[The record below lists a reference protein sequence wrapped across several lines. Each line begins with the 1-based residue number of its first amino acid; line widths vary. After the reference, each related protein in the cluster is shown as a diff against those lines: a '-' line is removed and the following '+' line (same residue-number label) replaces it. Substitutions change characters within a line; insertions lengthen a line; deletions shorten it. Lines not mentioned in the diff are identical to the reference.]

1 MAVKFVPLQSP
12 GLDPRNEEQLVALA
26 VDRVYTASGNR
37 LNDIS
42 TSSPARALIEGQAFA
57 GAELL
62 YYVNQLPEAMAIE
75 FLKIAGIYRR
85 LGTSSVVQLTFTL
98 SAPLS
103 TPFTVPA
110 GYNAKTSSNLTFATD
125 TSLVIPA
132 GQISGAITATCTTA
146 GLATNTGAYTIRSLT
161 QPLAF
166 LASVTNLTAATGGQ
180 DAETISDV
188 KSRAFA
194 SLRRRG
200 LVTADDYEQEAK
212 AFLGAA
218 SVAFCLGNLA
228 ADKINYQLGTAHV
241 FCLNADGSLL
251 GAGQLITLQRALQKR
266 SHVAAT
272 VYVSNIDVVE
282 VDVSVI
288 ASMQAGLD
296 SASVSLDIFTALS
309 SYLKPGS
316 LPLGETIILKEVE
329 HLARGVTGLLYVR
342 SVAMAQTLTPLLGSD
357 FPLRYSYSAANLK
370 LLTVT
375 LSDGTNSFVHAYSLT
390 RAGDPD

>member
-1 MAVKFVPLQSP
+1 MAVKFVPLESP
-12 GLDPRNEEQLVALA
+12 NLDPRNEEQLVALA

-85 LGTSSVVQLTFTL
+85 LGVSSVVQLTFTL
-98 SAPLS
+98 TASLA
-103 TPFTVPA
+103 TNFTVPA
-110 GYNAKTSSNLTFATD
+110 GYVAKTSGGLTFATD
-125 TSLVIPA
+125 TSLIIPS
-132 GQISGAITATCTTA
+132 GQVSGAVNATCTTA
-146 GLATNTGAYTIRSLT
+146 GLATNTGAFTINSLT

-166 LASVTNLTAATGGQ
+166 LQSVTNLTAATGGL
-180 DAETISDV
+180 DAETVADV

-194 SLRRRG
+194 SIRRRG

-212 AFLGAA
+212 SLLGSS
-218 SVAFCLGNLA
+218 SVAYCLGNLS
-228 ADKINYQLGTAHV
+228 ADKINYELGTVHL
-241 FCLNADGSLL
+241 FCLNDDGSVL
-251 GAGQLITLQRALQKR
+251 GSGQLISLQRALQKR
-266 SHVAAT
+266 SHVSAI
-272 VYVSNIDVVE
+272 VYVSNVDVVD

-288 ASMQAGLD
+288 ASMQAGL
-296 SASVSLDIFTALS
+296 SASDVSYDIFVTLGN
-309 SYLKPGS
+309 YLKPGN
-316 LPLGETIILKEVE
+316 LPLGKSIVLKELE
-329 HLARGVTGLLYVR
+329 HLARGVTGIQYIR
-342 SVAMAQTLTPLLGSD
+342 SVSLAQTLTPLIGSD
-357 FPLRYSYSAANLK
+357 FPLPYSYSAANLK

-375 LSDGTNSFVHAYSLT
+375 LSDGTNSFVNAYALT